1 MTSCEK
7 CNVQLKDHL
16 GKTEFANQQVLP
28 QTSGTS
34 STLQQCCQCSLVL
47 TPNSCLK
54 CNESVYRKCSCKS
67 AVSSVGP
74 LCFCCGEKK
83 RNLKLEQEI
92 IHYMHN
98 RYGIPFAEWL
108 QAILV
113 GRFKCIDPEAQ
124 RGHEF
129 GVWGC
134 KIDAGQLSTS
144 TQNPELEGRAV
155 EYTQNYM
162 GDTFADFLNRVFNE
176 RYQHDFV
183 DGRSGKDMIVILT
196 KPLYLLMEI
205 DDKTSA
211 GLTVVPFT
219 QDDFD
224 DKTSAGL
231 PVLPFTE
238 DDLSRPGVF
247 LPKGSPNAQEQSS
260 EATCSHNP
268 CADCGRVL
276 TTNTCLQ
283 CNLRMCRKCSSRCK
297 LCRQPLCAFC
307 VPIYR
312 HVCLPQKLLPSLDD

>member
-196 KPLYLLMEI
+196 KPLYLLM
-205 DDKTSA
+205 DDRGRLA
-211 GLTVVPFT
+211 VVPYA
-219 QDDFD
+219 D
-224 DKTSAGL
+224 S
-231 PVLPFTE
+231 
-238 DDLSRPGVF
+238 DLSRTRVF
-247 LPKGSPNAQEQSS
+247 VQGRSANTQGRNS
-260 EATCSHNP
+260 EASFSHKQ
-268 CADCGRVL
+268 CCECGLVL
-276 TTNTCLQ
+276 TPDTCFK
-283 CNLRMCRKCSSRCK
+283 CNLPVCRKCSSQCDLCK
-297 LCRQPLCAFC
+297 MSPLCLWC
-307 VPIYR
+307 GYIPR
-312 HVCLPQKLLPSLDD
+312 HKCLPQRALPSV